1 MWHNNILSDK
11 TWAGFKNLFMEQYND
26 LRELQPILKNQTGF
40 HGANMAIT
48 MQDNIVKALENL
60 AMTTTS
66 DKYVL
71 TPLTSNIKQ
80 LEENNR
86 NLMEKIQN
94 LTAKNACLTSD
105 GGHQQKIG

>member
-1 MWHNNILSDK
+1 
-11 TWAGFKNLFMEQYND
+11 
-26 LRELQPILKNQTGF
+26 
-40 HGANMAIT
+40 MAIT

-71 TPLTSNIKQ
+71 TPLTSNIQQ

-86 NLMEKIQN
+86 NLMEKI
-94 LTAKNACLTSD
+94 
-105 GGHQQKIG
+105 

>member
-1 MWHNNILSDK
+1 
-11 TWAGFKNLFMEQYND
+11 
-26 LRELQPILKNQTGF
+26 
-40 HGANMAIT
+40 MAIT

-71 TPLTSNIKQ
+71 TQLTSNIKQ

-86 NLMEKIQN
+86 NLMEKI
-94 LTAKNACLTSD
+94 
-105 GGHQQKIG
+105 